1 MRILRALPE
10 SLVVALPR
18 ALLVRLLGA
27 LLVALLGTLPG
38 CAHRGPGP
46 QFSKPTGTCA
56 GACALYLWCKAEGGQ
71 EVGEREQ
78 KTCELECPEVFS
90 GAEPLAAF
98 ESLSCDD
105 AIAFVEGQSGR
116 GPGAV
121 LADTPLAGPG
131 ADGQRQ
137 RASQAPG
144 TSQAPDAP

>member
-1 MRILRALPE
+1 MQIRLVLALA
-10 SLVVALPR
+10 LVVALF
-18 ALLVRLLGA
+18 GA
-27 LLVALLGTLPG
+27 LTG

-46 QFSKPTGTCA
+46 RFTRPTGTCA
-56 GACALYLWCKAEGGQ
+56 GACELYLWCKAERGQ
-71 EVGEREQ
+71 EVSERDQ

-105 AIAFVEGQSGR
+105 AIAFVEGESGR

-121 LADTPLAGPG
+121 LADTPLASPG
-131 ADGQRQ
+131 ADGEKP

-144 TSQAPDAP
+144 ASQPPAPDAP